1 MRTSAT
7 TWQRLKDIL
16 EIFWRLL
23 NIIVVSM
30 TRKKTMDRT
39 ALMKELIM
47 DEGYKYEIYLDHLGY
62 PTLGVGHLITQK
74 DEEYGQEVGTVVHDE
89 RIKECLQND
98 IDIVCK
104 ELDEKMSWWRGLND
118 NRRRVM
124 ANMCFNLGYPRL
136 SGFKNFLSAMKDE
149 NWEKAA
155 EEMMDS
161 KWATQVGDRAKRLRN
176 RVLQG

>member
-1 MRTSAT
+1 
-7 TWQRLKDIL
+7 
-16 EIFWRLL
+16 
-23 NIIVVSM
+23 
-30 TRKKTMDRT
+30 MDRT
-39 ALMKELIM
+39 ELMKELIM

-62 PTLGVGHLITQK
+62 PTLGVGHLITEK
-74 DEEYGQEVGTVVHDE
+74 DEEHGQEVGTVVHDE

>member
-1 MRTSAT
+1 
-7 TWQRLKDIL
+7 
-16 EIFWRLL
+16 
-23 NIIVVSM
+23 
-30 TRKKTMDRT
+30 MDRT

-74 DEEYGQEVGTVVHDE
+74 DEEYGQEVGTVVDEE

-98 IDIVCK
+98 IDIVCR
-104 ELDEKMSWWRGLND
+104 ELDKNMPWWRGLND

-136 SGFKNFLSAMKDE
+136 SGFKNFLSAMQDE
-149 NWEKAA
+149 DWEKAA